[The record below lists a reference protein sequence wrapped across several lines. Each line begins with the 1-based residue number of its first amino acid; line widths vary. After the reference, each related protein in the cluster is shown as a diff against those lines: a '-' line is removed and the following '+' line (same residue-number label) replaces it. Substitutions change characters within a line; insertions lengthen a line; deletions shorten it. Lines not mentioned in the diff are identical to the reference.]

1 VKLYEVRWNERAAGS
16 IRQFA
21 TTLKGV
27 KQIKDYAKK
36 RYSEDHEGQEM
47 KKDNP
52 DYPVVLKLSFKN
64 TGELIKWMNVHCRNN
79 ECCSDE

>member
-1 VKLYEVRWNERAAGS
+1 MKLYEVYWHEAAAGS

-21 TTLKGV
+21 TTLKGT
-27 KQIKDYAKK
+27 KQIVADAKR
-36 RYSEDHEGQEM
+36 RYSEDHAGEEM

-64 TGELIKWMNVHCRNN
+64 SAELIKWMNVHCRNN